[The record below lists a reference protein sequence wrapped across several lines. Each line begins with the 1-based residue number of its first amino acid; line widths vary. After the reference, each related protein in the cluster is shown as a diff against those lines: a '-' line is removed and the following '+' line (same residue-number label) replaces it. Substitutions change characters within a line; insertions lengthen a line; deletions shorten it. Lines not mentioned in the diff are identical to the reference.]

1 MGDRF
6 ISRGW
11 VMPVEVPVDYVCA
24 TTIIGLSDV
33 DMLRRQQGQG
43 KDSQHHQTCG
53 SQEESMSYHTSSISG
68 GQPDGQATVS
78 RQVKC
83 YRVTG
88 WPSSDPTIG

>member
-1 MGDRF
+1 MGDWF

-11 VMPVEVPVDYVCA
+11 VMSVEVPVDYVCA
-24 TTIIGLSDV
+24 TTIISLSDV
-33 DMLRRQQGQG
+33 DMLRRQRGQG
-43 KDSQHHQTCG
+43 KDSQHHQACG
-53 SQEESMSYHTSSISG
+53 SPEESMSYHTSSISG

-78 RQVKC
+78 RQVKY

>member
-11 VMPVEVPVDYVCA
+11 VMLVEVPVDYVCA
-24 TTIIGLSDV
+24 TTIIGLSGV
-33 DMLRRQQGQG
+33 DMLRRQQSQG

-53 SQEESMSYHTSSISG
+53 PPEQSTSYHTSSISG
-68 GQPDGQATVS
+68 GQPNGQASIS

-88 WPSSDPTIG
+88 